1 MHMTDTVPAWPD
13 DEPAYRLRPPAADE
27 GAGLDALAAVL
38 DATPRGPSTAV
49 VRLTVGRRTDAVGPR
64 RTALETL
71 SGVSAVTVH
80 DDRTTGI
87 APLTDECFEAIATL
101 FTDVDRLLVRDDED
115 VAIAEWRDE
124 TLRFALPADAVE
136 RVRECVD
143 PAVADRI
150 EQLG

>member
-1 MHMTDTVPAWPD
+1 MTDTVPAWPD

-49 VRLTVGRRTDAVGPR
+49 VRLAVGRRTDVVGPR
-64 RTALETL
+64 RRALETL

-87 APLTDECFEAIATL
+87 APLTGECFEAIATL

-124 TLRFALPADAVE
+124 TLRFALPDAAVE
-136 RVRECVD
+136 ALQSDLDGALV
-143 PAVADRI
+143 DRI
-150 EQLG
+150 EPLE